1 MRRSK
6 RALDIEIIKEISK
19 IIKEIS
25 KSAKTEP
32 RLTQPSEGKGL
43 KRKRNSSPEI
53 QEIKVKSIKAEPNP
67 KPVKR
72 ISPNIAN
79 VGTRSW
85 NSKTKIKPV
94 SPKKVNGK
102 PTETPVIQIQGR
114 PKRTIVS
121 PAKLQDPVVIT
132 LDSPKKTPI
141 KIKTEH
147 GFSPIRLSPRK
158 YESLLTTPEKLKN
171 AGEKST
177 PGRIKKEEFVV
188 YKRSSS
194 LTSRAPT
201 PSKTKPGKED
211 SKGAATTT
219 TNTNTAKTNQK
230 SKPSKQ
236 ADAKNTQKVSAVVTG
251 NKGKQGVVVKQEP
264 GDGGRDGDED
274 GKDKTSPS
282 KLPTYANMIKVALSG
297 NYDFIFLD
305 LFLSVTDG
313 YWYGVEGV
321 LGYR

>member
-19 IIKEIS
+19 Y
-25 KSAKTEP
+25 AKTEP
-32 RLTQPSEGKGL
+32 KSIHPCEGKGL

-201 PSKTKPGKED
+201 PSKAKLGKED
-211 SKGAATTT
+211 SKGAAT

-230 SKPSKQ
+230 SKQSKQ

-264 GDGGRDGDED
+264 GDGGRDGEEE

-282 KLPTYANMIKVALSG
+282 KLPTYAIMIKHALSG
-297 NYDFIFLD
+297 K
-305 LFLSVTDG
+305 
-313 YWYGVEGV
+313 
-321 LGYR
+321 